1 MVVIDGTSITMTRGD
16 TLCVSVEMVKVD
28 PETKE
33 EQEYVPSEGEY
44 IRFALKT
51 PKMVGSRTEYKDPEP
66 LILKEI
72 PIETCQLVLQ
82 PSDTKPLGFGNYVY
96 DIEITMEDGTV
107 DTFISE
113 ATFILSPE
121 VY

>member
-1 MVVIDGTSITMTRGD
+1 MVEIDGTTITMTRGD
-16 TLCVSVEMVKVD
+16 TLCVNVEMTLD
-28 PETKE
+28 DEP
-33 EQEYVPSEGEY
+33 YVPSGNDS

-51 PKMVGSRTEYKDPEP
+51 PKMTGGRAEYKDQEP
-66 LILKEI
+66 LILKPI
-72 PIETCQLVLQ
+72 PIDTCQLVLT
-82 PSDTKPLGFGNYVY
+82 PTDTKQLSFGQYVY